1 MFKISRKFRHINES
15 KQFYFWFSSICGGSD
30 IDSPDWIRK
39 KLAAINSKIEDDKCI
54 QYATTVAL
62 NYKEIKWNPERVSD
76 IKLLLNKYDLEKINY
91 PSKVGDW
98 KRFEKNNPSIALNI
112 LCVPKK
118 NKYFQL
124 ISKIIF
130 PAMRNII
137 LWMIPNEEKEGWHYL
152 AVKEFFTLLRGIIS
166 KHHGDFYCLNCIHSF
181 KT

>member
-91 PSKVGDW
+91 PSNIDDW
-98 KRFEKNNPSIALNI
+98 KRFEKNNPTVALNI
-112 LCVPKK
+112 LCTK
-118 NKYFQL
+118 
-124 ISKIIF
+124 
-130 PAMRNII
+130 
-137 LWMIPNEEKEGWHYL
+137 EKEILPAYISNNISSHEKHNSLNDSKRRKRRMALSCSKRIFYIIKRNNIKTSWG
-152 AVKEFFTLLRGIIS
+152 FLLPE
-166 KHHGDFYCLNCIHSF
+166 LHSF
-181 KT
+181 L